1 MAESKIMRKFSRKE
15 KIFWASAALGG
26 AIISNIYG
34 ATLQYFYHVYMNLG
48 ASWIA
53 LSAIM
58 YAVWNAVNDPL
69 FGFWSDRSRSKKGR
83 RIPFMR
89 YSAPFLGL
97 TFILVWLVPIGFD
110 QIGIFIWML
119 VTMALYDT
127 FYTIIFLVYS
137 ALLPE
142 ITEDENERGSLQ
154 TYASLLSLV
163 GMILG
168 FVLPEILR
176 PHVGQTDLFPFYIG
190 MMIIGIVGAILIL
203 ITTYK
208 FKERPEFTQIDIP
221 LGLKDSLKYTFKSK
235 SFIILV
241 SANFMSI
248 FMQQLLLSHIFYLA
262 DYVMQVSSIFLY
274 LCIIIGLIV
283 GTFVANIFAGKLG
296 VVKANQLL
304 LIIGSIPLMLI
315 FFVDGVIIYLFL
327 IVAGFGLSGPL
338 VLTNVLFAQV
348 CDEDE
353 IRTGV
358 RREAAFFGVNALI
371 TKPAQSLSLIIGP
384 SLLTI
389 AGFLTSATGEIILP
403 QPTSALLV
411 IKALIGLIPGIV
423 VLIGAIILILYPLKG
438 DYLKEVKQK
447 ILDIHAEKELKLK
460 EIQSKN
466 ILKSSDIK

>member
-15 KIFWASAALGG
+15 KLFWACASFGG

-53 LSAIM
+53 LSAIL
-58 YAVWNAVNDPL
+58 YAIWNAVNDPL
-69 FGFWSDRSRSKKGR
+69 FGFWSDRTRSKKGR
-83 RIPFMR
+83 RIPFMK

-190 MMIIGIVGAILIL
+190 MMIIGIIGAILIL

-208 FKERPEFTQIDIP
+208 FKERPEFTQVDIP
-221 LGLKDSLKYTFKSK
+221 LSLKDSLKYTIKSK
-235 SFIILV
+235 SFRILV

-262 DYVMQVSSIFLY
+262 DYVMQVSSILLFL
-274 LCIIIGLIV
+274 CVIIGLIA
-283 GTFVANIFAGKLG
+283 GTFVANILAGKLG

-304 LIIGSIPLMLI
+304 LVIGSIPLMLI
-315 FFVDGVIIYLFL
+315 FFVDGVIIYILQ
-327 IVAGFGLSGPL
+327 IIAGFGLSGPL

-353 IRTGV
+353 IRSGV
-358 RREAAFFGVNALI
+358 RREASFFGINALI
-371 TKPAQSLSLIIGP
+371 TKPAQSLSLITGP
-384 SLLTI
+384 TLLTI
-389 AGFLTSATGEIILP
+389 SGFLTSATGEIILP

-411 IKALIGLIPGIV
+411 IKALVGLIPGIV
-423 VLIGAIILILYPLKG
+423 ILLGAIILILYPLKG

-460 EIQSKN
+460 ELQSKS

>member
-1 MAESKIMRKFSRKE
+1 MAESKIMRKFSRKQ
-15 KIFWASAALGG
+15 KLFWASASFGG

-274 LCIIIGLIV
+274 LCVIIGLIV
-283 GTFVANIFAGKLG
+283 GTFVANILAGKLG

-304 LIIGSIPLMLI
+304 LVIGSIPLMLI

-411 IKALIGLIPGIV
+411 IKALIGLIPGIL

>member
-97 TFILVWLVPIGFD
+97 TFILVWLVPIGLD

-154 TYASLLSLV
+154 TYASLLTLV

-208 FKERPEFTQIDIP
+208 FKERPEFTQVDIP

-235 SFIILV
+235 SFRILV

>member
-48 ASWIA
+48 VSWIA

-208 FKERPEFTQIDIP
+208 FKERPEFTQVDIP

-235 SFIILV
+235 SFRILV

-438 DYLKEVKQK
+438 NYLKEVKQK

>member
-235 SFIILV
+235 SFRILV

-315 FFVDGVIIYLFL
+315 FFVDGVIIYIFL

-358 RREAAFFGVNALI
+358 RRDVY
-371 TKPAQSLSLIIGP
+371 K
-384 SLLTI
+384 
-389 AGFLTSATGEIILP
+389 
-403 QPTSALLV
+403 
-411 IKALIGLIPGIV
+411 V
-423 VLIGAIILILYPLKG
+423 VG
-438 DYLKEVKQK
+438 
-447 ILDIHAEKELKLK
+447 
-460 EIQSKN
+460 
-466 ILKSSDIK
+466 

>member
-208 FKERPEFTQIDIP
+208 FKERPEFTQVDIP

-235 SFIILV
+235 SFRILV

>member
-15 KIFWASAALGG
+15 KLFWACASFGG

-53 LSAIM
+53 LSAIL
-58 YAVWNAVNDPL
+58 YAIWNAVNDPL
-69 FGFWSDRSRSKKGR
+69 FGFWSDRTRSKKGR
-83 RIPFMR
+83 RIPFMK

-190 MMIIGIVGAILIL
+190 MMIIGIIGAILIL

-208 FKERPEFTQIDIP
+208 FKERPEFTQVDIP
-221 LGLKDSLKYTFKSK
+221 LGLKDSLKYTIKSK
-235 SFIILV
+235 SFRILV

-262 DYVMQVSSIFLY
+262 DYVMQVSSILLFL
-274 LCIIIGLIV
+274 CVIIGLIA
-283 GTFVANIFAGKLG
+283 GTFVANILAGKLG

-304 LIIGSIPLMLI
+304 LVIGSIPLMLI
-315 FFVDGVIIYLFL
+315 FFVDGVIIYILQ
-327 IVAGFGLSGPL
+327 IIAGFGLSGPL

-353 IRTGV
+353 IRSGV
-358 RREAAFFGVNALI
+358 RREASFFGINALI
-371 TKPAQSLSLIIGP
+371 TKPAQSLSLITGP
-384 SLLTI
+384 TLLTI
-389 AGFLTSATGEIILP
+389 SGFLTSATGEIILP
-403 QPTSALLV
+403 QPTSALLA
-411 IKALIGLIPGIV
+411 IKALVGLIPGIV
-423 VLIGAIILILYPLKG
+423 ILLGAIILILYPLKG

-460 EIQSKN
+460 ELQSK
-466 ILKSSDIK
+466 S

>member
-208 FKERPEFTQIDIP
+208 FKERPEFTQVDIP

-235 SFIILV
+235 SFRILV

-438 DYLKEVKQK
+438 
-447 ILDIHAEKELKLK
+447 
-460 EIQSKN
+460 EIGRAHV
-466 ILKSSDIK
+466 